1 MGAPAKSRRRSG
13 HAFEP
18 RTLNFH
24 KDVFYVEVSLDPSF
38 GPAPDH
44 VPGWAAAKAE
54 AIRFALAVASQI

>member
-1 MGAPAKSRRRSG
+1 VEGTQARAVFGVMGAREALAPAKSRRRSG

-44 VPGWAAAKAE
+44 GA
-54 AIRFALAVASQI
+54 